1 MADPGPRRVSKAY
14 MLGLSDK
21 PFKTPP
27 GQPSNFKQI
36 VRTYLTI
43 AGTV

>member
-1 MADPGPRRVSKAY
+1 MADPGPRRVSKAF

-27 GQPSNFKQI
+27 GPPSNFKQM
-36 VRTYLTI
+36 VRAHLAI